1 MTLSNTA
8 TPKYYGEFRD
18 RVLRGEIPVPKTI
31 EMEMNRIDA
40 LIASPR
46 YYYDDTAIDGFIR
59 YCEDELTLVDGSDFK
74 MLDTFKL
81 WAESLL
87 AWFYYETVSE
97 FVLDETGHHGKYVQV
112 ERKSRSRCG

>member
-46 YYYDDTAIDGFIR
+46 YYYDDTAIDGFIK
-59 YCEDELTLVDGSDFK
+59 YCEDELTLVDGGDF
-74 MLDTFKL
+74 
-81 WAESLL
+81 
-87 AWFYYETVSE
+87 
-97 FVLDETGHHGKYVQV
+97 
-112 ERKSRSRCG
+112 